1 MKIFEIKHLVTGKL
15 LFKFETR
22 SLKLCVEAA
31 VSASTDLRDA
41 YLRVAN
47 LRDADLQGA
56 DLRSAD
62 LQGADLRGADLQGA
76 DLQGAD
82 LQGAYLQGADLRGA
96 YLQGAY
102 LRSADLQGADLR
114 GADLQG
120 ADLRSADLQGAY
132 LQGADLRGA
141 YLQGAYLQGAYL
153 RDGTEI
159 KDTPIQ
165 VIGGHYDVIIFD
177 EHMKIG
183 CEFHPIK
190 SWLSYKTERI
200 AEMDGSTALKY
211 WKAWKKPLK
220 ALCRANGRGL

>member
-56 DLRSAD
+56 D
-62 LQGADLRGADLQGA
+62 
-76 DLQGAD
+76 
-82 LQGAYLQGADLRGA
+82 
-96 YLQGAY
+96 